1 MDLTIF
7 RQICDSENSLAEL
20 IILTILK
27 NFSKIRQG
35 EISRADLTILR
46 NFRHFGYCMHFW
58 TLCFMQFAF
67 FYFELLLAPRDIF
80 LCSDWL
86 LG

>member
-7 RQICDSENSLAEL
+7 RQICDSENSLTEL
-20 IILTILK
+20 IILTILT

-35 EISRADLTILR
+35 EISWADLTILK

-58 TLCFMQFAF
+58 TLCFMQFAVF
-67 FYFELLLAPRDIF
+67 FISSSYRLLVIF
-80 LCSDWL
+80 SYVLIGC
-86 LG
+86 

>member
-20 IILTILK
+20 IILTILT

-35 EISRADLTILR
+35 EISWADLTILT

-58 TLCFMQFAF
+58 TLLYAVCVFLF
-67 FYFELLLAPRDIF
+67 LALIGS
-80 LCSDWL
+80 L
-86 LG
+86 